1 MKRLTAILIGV
12 AAAVVALGPAV
23 AWAQYRTPLR
33 YDLRYTSPTY
43 IPSGTL
49 RRGPPRQAD
58 PYRFGNPL
66 YGNLAVTGNLRL
78 GKSFRGN
85 TPYTASGSQLSRDL
99 PSTRLSD
106 FRRDSIGIADLGTGL
121 EYGGIQ
127 PYYSDMATVTTPWT
141 AGRRF
146 DSERFRDRI
155 RYLPPNYN
163 VPPTEPVRTP
173 GNVFSGP
180 GGWTGLTMEDVQ
192 AAAEGGY
199 SLGAPQTTEDVLA
212 SLRAA
217 SRGWLPA
224 EEGQGRMGVPG
235 TDEQDDPLKYP
246 YEVFQKQFQTEPV
259 NLFDAEPAPG
269 EQVEE
274 SAFERTMKLQY
285 APGAVDLDTWVQP
298 APEEDEPA
306 DEQRG
311 RAREDDAAGDRWTTG
326 QGWLDQD
333 QPDAADPWAGFDT
346 ADPVRDVEGLQ
357 GEAGRRRPG
366 PVPTAIT
373 SGYGRYVLL
382 GHAALRQ
389 GQYGKAESLYAA
401 AAALERDRP
410 AAFFGRVHA
419 LLASRLYL
427 QAAIVLKRGLT
438 EHPEWAKHAPD
449 LEAVYPKDDVFS
461 RIRRDL
467 KREVDRG
474 TVRAG
479 YRFLLAYVEF
489 ATGNADEAR
498 PYLTQAAEASGA
510 EKAML
515 EAIGPE

>member
-43 IPSGTL
+43 IPSGAL
-49 RRGPPRQAD
+49 RYGPPRRAD

-66 YGNLAVTGNLRL
+66 HGNLAVTGNLRL
-78 GKSFRGN
+78 GKSFRGT
-85 TPYTASGSQLSRDL
+85 TPYTASGSLLSRDL

-106 FRRDSIGIADLGTGL
+106 FRRDSIGIEDLGTGL
-121 EYGGIQ
+121 EYGGIR
-127 PYYSDMATVTTPWT
+127 PYYPETATVTTPWT

-146 DSERFRDRI
+146 DGARFQDRI

-163 VPPTEPVRTP
+163 VAPTEPVRAP

-180 GGWTGLTMEDVQ
+180 GGWTGLTMEDVH
-192 AAAEGGY
+192 AAAEGAY
-199 SLGAPQTTEDVLA
+199 SLGAPRTSADLLE

-217 SRGWLPA
+217 SMGWRPA
-224 EEGQGRMGVPG
+224 EEGQEPMGVPG
-235 TDEQDDPLKYP
+235 TDEQDDPLKHP
-246 YEVFQKQFQTEPV
+246 YEIFQKQFETEPM
-259 NLFDAEPAPG
+259 NLFDAEPTPG
-269 EQVEE
+269 KQVEE

-285 APGAVDLDTWVQP
+285 APGAVDLDPWVHP
-298 APEEDEPA
+298 VPEDEEPA

-311 RAREDDAAGDRWTTG
+311 RAREGDAAGGRWAA
-326 QGWLDQD
+326 DQEWPAQD
-333 QPDAADPWAGFDT
+333 PADAADPWAGFDT
-346 ADPVRDVEGLQ
+346 ADPVRDVEGLP
-357 GEAGRRRPG
+357 GEAGRRRLG
-366 PVPTAIT
+366 PVPTAPT
-373 SGYGRYVLL
+373 SGYGQYVLL

-427 QAAIVLKRGLT
+427 QAAAVLKRGLT
-438 EHPEWAKHAPD
+438 EHPEWVKHVPD

-467 KREVDRG
+467 RREVDRG
-474 TVRAG
+474 TLQAG

-489 ATGNADEAR
+489 ASGNADEAR

>member
-1 MKRLTAILIGV
+1 MKRVTAILIGV

-43 IPSGTL
+43 IPSGVM
-49 RRGPPRQAD
+49 RYGPPRQPD

-85 TPYTASGSQLSRDL
+85 TPYTASGSLLSRDL

-106 FRRDSIGIADLGTGL
+106 FRRDSIGIEDLGTGL
-121 EYGGIQ
+121 EYGGIR
-127 PYYSDMATVTTPWT
+127 PYYPDMSTVTTSWT

-146 DSERFRDRI
+146 DGARFRDRI

-163 VPPTEPVRTP
+163 AAPTEPLRTP

-199 SLGAPQTTEDVLA
+199 SLGTPQTTEDVLA

-217 SRGWLPA
+217 SRGWLTA
-224 EEGQGRMGVPG
+224 EEGQGRMGFPG
-235 TDEQDDPLKYP
+235 TDEQDDNLKNP
-246 YEVFQKQFQTEPV
+246 YEIFHKQFETEPV
-259 NLFDAEPAPG
+259 NLFDAEPVPG

-285 APGAVDLDTWVQP
+285 APGTVDLDPWVHP
-298 APEEDEPA
+298 APVEEEPA
-306 DEQRG
+306 DDQRG
-311 RAREDDAAGDRWTTG
+311 RDREDDAAGGRWATA
-326 QGWLDQD
+326 QEWPDQD

-346 ADPVRDVEGLQ
+346 ADPVRDVEGLP

-366 PVPTAIT
+366 PVPTAPT

-382 GHAALRQ
+382 GH
-389 GQYGKAESLYAA
+389 
-401 AAALERDRP
+401 
-410 AAFFGRVHA
+410 
-419 LLASRLYL
+419 
-427 QAAIVLKRGLT
+427 
-438 EHPEWAKHAPD
+438 
-449 LEAVYPKDDVFS
+449 
-461 RIRRDL
+461 
-467 KREVDRG
+467 
-474 TVRAG
+474 
-479 YRFLLAYVEF
+479 
-489 ATGNADEAR
+489 EAR
-498 PYLTQAAEASGA
+498 SRCMRRRRPWSGIDLPPSSA
-510 EKAML
+510 GSMPCSRR
-515 EAIGPE
+515 GCTSRRPSS